1 VPVMLA
7 AGAPACQLW
16 IRRVWRGAGLVASAE
31 EFVEFAEVMFPRLRR
46 TAFLLCGDWHTAEDL
61 AQTALAKMFVAWR
74 EIRRQDGV
82 HAYANRTLVNSYLAH
97 RRLKRTGELLTGWF
111 PDRPAVAAAPET
123 RMVVLDALA
132 TLPPRARAVVVLRYW
147 SDLSVEQVA
156 DVLNCS
162 TGNVK
167 SLSARA
173 LPRLRAVLA
182 EALAEPGPPSRPT
195 LAQHHRGGGRDE

>member
-1 VPVMLA
+1 M
-7 AGAPACQLW
+7 
-16 IRRVWRGAGLVASAE
+16 ASAE

-82 HAYANRTLVNSYLAH
+82 HAYANRTLVNTYLAH
-97 RRLKRTGELLTGWF
+97 RRLKRTGEVLTGWF
-111 PDRPAVAAAPET
+111 PDRPAAAAAPET

-147 SDLSVEQVA
+147 ADLSVEQVA
-156 DVLNCS
+156 DVLDCS
-162 TGNVK
+162 AGNVK

-173 LPRLRAVLA
+173 LHRLRAVLD
-182 EALAEPGPPSRPT
+182 EALAEPGPPSRPP
-195 LAQHHRGGGRDE
+195 LAQHHPGSGRDG